1 MRRLRKLVAITKS
14 DRRLLVSAIL
24 LLGTVR
30 LGLLLLPFQTLRR
43 LLAKMTQTT
52 SKLQPDQSLD
62 KVVWAVRV
70 VSRYMPGEV
79 KCLARALTTQVLLER
94 RGYQTQL
101 RIGVA
106 KGQGGLEAHAW
117 VESQGRI
124 VVGGL
129 KDIGRYTP
137 LPDLEAER
145 S

>member
-24 LLGTVR
+24 LLTTVR

-43 LLAKMTQTT
+43 FLTKITQTT
-52 SKLQPDQSLD
+52 SKLKTDQSLD

-70 VSRYMPGEV
+70 ASRYMPGI
-79 KCLARALTTQVLLER
+79 KCLARALTTQVLLGR

-117 VESQGRI
+117 VESQGR
-124 VVGGL
+124 VVIGGL
-129 KDIGRYTP
+129 KDLERYTL

>member
-1 MRRLRKLVAITKS
+1 MRRLYRLVAITSS

-30 LGLLLLPFQTLRR
+30 LGLWLLPFQTLRR
-43 LLAKMTQTT
+43 FLAGMTQTT
-52 SKLQPDQSLD
+52 SKWQKSDQSVD
-62 KVVWAVRV
+62 KIIWAVRV
-70 VSRYMPGEV
+70 ASRYLPGKV

-94 RGYQTQL
+94 HGYQALL

-106 KGQGGLEAHAW
+106 KSKQGLEAHAW

-124 VVGGL
+124 VIGGL
-129 KDIGRYTP
+129 KDIGRYTT
-137 LPDLEAER
+137 LPMET